1 VTLHLLILVAGAGT
15 PDTVASLLMAVLS
28 APAGCM
34 VRGLTQP
41 GLCQWLARR
50 PPPSPVF
57 PETGG
62 ATSVLTAAVIDTQP

>member
-1 VTLHLLILVAGAGT
+1 
-15 PDTVASLLMAVLS
+15 MAVLS
-28 APAGCM
+28 APAGRM

-41 GLCQWLARR
+41 DLCQWLARR

-57 PETGG
+57 PETSG